1 MHVLIK
7 HKFSTMN
14 KKTTTLKES
23 KILQLRWTCISTC
36 NRHSSVQRSMF
47 HPIYTYESSFWFF
60 LFLFFGLTMVEV
72 SQSCSTIKMYQHTA
86 DSVKF
91 RHNCYSLIVV
101 RLLKAWISYF
111 RFTDFSILQS
121 RQDRPIFPGL
131 VFRYTTVYVS
141 IYVPKDTNIKTN

>member
-36 NRHSSVQRSMF
+36 NRHSSVQRSYVSSHF
-47 HPIYTYESSFWFF
+47 IYTYESSFWFF

-121 RQDRPIFPGL
+121 RQDRPIFFPVWYSDTLQYML
-131 VFRYTTVYVS
+131 VYMYL
-141 IYVPKDTNIKTN
+141 KTQI